1 MRAQCAGKYDSDR
14 SASAVSVDTI
24 WQSALLNHVP
34 LMSQLA
40 AQVDTKER
48 HSVQSLEFRLD
59 IETYYIHTNLEK
71 RKIFCVCKRR

>member
-1 MRAQCAGKYDSDR
+1 MRAQCGGKYDSDR

-59 IETYYIHTNLEK
+59 VETYLLHSHQPREKKNLL
-71 RKIFCVCKRR
+71 CL

>member
-1 MRAQCAGKYDSDR
+1 MRAQCGGKYDSDR

-40 AQVDTKER
+40 AQVDTKQR
-48 HSVQSLEFRLD
+48 HSV
-59 IETYYIHTNLEK
+59 
-71 RKIFCVCKRR
+71 

>member
-40 AQVDTKER
+40 AQVDTEKR
-48 HSVQSLEFRLD
+48 HSVESL
-59 IETYYIHTNLEK
+59 ETYYIHTNREK